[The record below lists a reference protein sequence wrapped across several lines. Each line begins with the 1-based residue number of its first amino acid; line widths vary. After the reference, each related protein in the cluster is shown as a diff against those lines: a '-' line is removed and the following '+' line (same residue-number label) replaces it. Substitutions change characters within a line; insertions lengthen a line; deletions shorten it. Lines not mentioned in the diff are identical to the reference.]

1 MMCVCFVLFLLCFV
15 FGLNFPEM
23 KVSVLS
29 GIADSPSELY
39 PVLFKQMRFVPIL
52 CNLYIHTILS
62 KKIKLLSPAQPA
74 GQPEVCKTSMDR
86 CSVKG
91 GQEMFI
97 IGRNFPKNSKVIF
110 QEWHNDSIVW
120 QEEANLDKEHFNS
133 VSVCVCACACV
144 RVPRRMVLVLF
155 FDSYYFDFKK
165 NL

>member
-1 MMCVCFVLFLLCFV
+1 MFFL
-15 FGLNFPEM
+15 
-23 KVSVLS
+23 S
-29 GIADSPSELY
+29 A
-39 PVLFKQMRFVPIL
+39 
-52 CNLYIHTILS
+52 
-62 KKIKLLSPAQPA
+62 AQPA

-133 VSVCVCACACV
+133 VSVRACVRACV
-144 RVPRRMVLVLF
+144 RVPRRMVVLVLF
-155 FDSYYFDFKK
+155 LTRIILTLKKIVIFFLLYHAYYHYGFFFYIIIFIFVTMV
-165 NL
+165 NTPPQWSGPLRG